1 MKLDN
6 WNNIY
11 IFAIIIIFCPLIG
24 KIVRSSLEFYKLSK
38 ENSSTTTLVNSLNR
52 LTPKEFQI
60 WCSEYLS
67 YLGYSDIILSPISS
81 EQSTDTTFIL
91 CTKEKKSYYVQCE
104 RNPDNNLITSRDVE
118 NLLGILIS
126 KSLSNGIII
135 STSSL
140 SKDTLTFI
148 ETLPKQYSIQ
158 TILLNT
164 IDESSLNNYPL
175 QLN

>member
-67 YLGYSDIILSPISS
+67 
-81 EQSTDTTFIL
+81 
-91 CTKEKKSYYVQCE
+91 
-104 RNPDNNLITSRDVE
+104 
-118 NLLGILIS
+118 
-126 KSLSNGIII
+126 
-135 STSSL
+135 
-140 SKDTLTFI
+140 
-148 ETLPKQYSIQ
+148 
-158 TILLNT
+158 
-164 IDESSLNNYPL
+164 PL
-175 QLN
+175 R